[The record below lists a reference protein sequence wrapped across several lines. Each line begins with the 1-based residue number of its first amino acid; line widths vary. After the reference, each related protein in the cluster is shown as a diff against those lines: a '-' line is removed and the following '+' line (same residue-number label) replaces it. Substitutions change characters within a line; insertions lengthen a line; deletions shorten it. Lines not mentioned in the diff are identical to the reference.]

1 MRVNIKEIESENID
15 LAMKKSDKII
25 IDFFTKWCPSC
36 RMVAMNLEE
45 FEENHPEVLI
55 IQIDA
60 GEYKTLTDL
69 YKVKTAPTLLF
80 FKNGN
85 YLDRHQGFI
94 EAEEI
99 ASVFE
104 NNE

>member
-1 MRVNIKEIESENID
+1 MIVNIKEIESENID

-69 YKVKTAPTLLF
+69 YKVKTAPTLL
-80 FKNGN
+80 
-85 YLDRHQGFI
+85 L
-94 EAEEI
+94 
-99 ASVFE
+99 
-104 NNE
+104 